1 MFNVIVVSY
10 YFPPMGLS
18 GVQRTLKFVKYMP
31 DYNWRPTV
39 VTTGKTGYFAHDN
52 TLLKELEG
60 KEIEIVRTEGFD
72 PNSLLK
78 KFGTI
83 KYPRESVRK
92 LFNRLSQTFFIPDNK
107 ISWAK
112 KALIKVEELV
122 STRKYDAI
130 FITAPPFSAFSEITK
145 IKKKYDIPI
154 IFDYRDL
161 WYGSYFSV
169 YPTPYHKYKHKNL
182 EYFSLKAADKIL
194 VTNRKI
200 KEKLLQ
206 NYPFLSFDDVVIMR
220 HGFDQE
226 DFDRNS
232 ATPKEKKEKLVI
244 THSGNFIEY
253 STPKFFLEA
262 FKKLTIER
270 PDIAANFELHFVGI
284 IGRHNEKLIKR
295 LKLEPFVKLHGYIDH
310 NETIKK
316 IKSSDVLWLQVGR
329 KRNID
334 AILPGKLF
342 EYVGARKPILGCVP
356 EGAAK
361 FALEEYKAS
370 YITEPENID
379 QIKTE
384 LIKIHT
390 DFRKSML
397 PIPEEDFVIQHDRK
411 YLTEQVT
418 KILQFYLRTD

>member
-1 MFNVIVVSY
+1 MYNVIVVSY

-31 DYNWRPTV
+31 EYNWKPTV

-52 TLLKELEG
+52 TLLRELMD
-60 KEIEIVRTEGFD
+60 KDIEIVRVEGFD
-72 PNSLLK
+72 PNSMLK

-83 KYPRESVRK
+83 KYPREFVRK
-92 LFNRLSQTFFIPDNK
+92 IFNRLSQTFFIPDNK

-112 KALIKVEELV
+112 IALKKVEELV
-122 STRKYDAI
+122 ATKKYDAI

-145 IKKKYDIPI
+145 IKKKFDIPI
-154 IFDYRDL
+154 ILDYRDL

-169 YPTPYHKYKHKNL
+169 YPTPYHKYKHKKM
-182 EYFSLKAADKIL
+182 EYLSLKAADKIL

-200 KEKLLQ
+200 KEKILQ
-206 NYPFLSFDDVVIMR
+206 NYPFLSFDDVVIIR

-226 DFDRNS
+226 DFDRNE
-232 ATPKEKKEKLVI
+232 ATPKDRKDKLMM
-244 THSGNFIEY
+244 THSGSFIEY
-253 STPKFFLEA
+253 STPEYFLKA
-262 FKKLTIER
+262 FKQLSIER
-270 PDIAANFELHFVGI
+270 PDIASNYELHFVGI
-284 IGRHNEKLIKR
+284 IGRHNEKLIKKLR
-295 LKLEPFVKLHGYIDH
+295 LEPYVKLHGYINHD
-310 NETIKK
+310 ETIKK
-316 IKSSDVLWLQVGR
+316 IKASDVLWLHVGR

-361 FALEEYKAS
+361 FSLEEYKAS
-370 YITEPENID
+370 FITEPNNIE
-379 QIKTE
+379 QIKNE
-384 LIKIHT
+384 LINIHSLY
-390 DFRKSML
+390 RKEML
-397 PIPEEDFVIQHDRK
+397 PKSEDDFILQHDRK

-418 KILQFYLRTD
+418 KILQFYLRTE